1 MTRLK
6 IDGTPVAVVPATPDP
21 DMLQDGHDA
30 AKAVRAGGVGGMT
43 IDAQLRLQCAREA
56 AAYDAMLVAADP
68 ALTEAVVQMRRVLAK
83 IYHDWDGEPEDM
95 LDAALGYIRSAP
107 PEVQTPV
114 RAADAGSAPC
124 LEARATLA
132 EIIADTPPPS
142 PR

>member
-6 IDGTPVAVVPATPDP
+6 IDGTPVAVVPATPDH

-83 IYHDWDGEPEDM
+83 IYHDWDGEPGSNCRCAIYERRPDVC
-95 LDAALGYIRSAP
+95 R
-107 PEVQTPV
+107 VF
-114 RAADAGSAPC
+114 DAGSAPC